1 MSDAEDARARVRR
14 LLLSGDNTLKNRDDP
29 ASRERAR
36 ARLRARDLVPV
47 VARFDE
53 GAPGRVISQ
62 TPAPGVAAGPGI
74 RVRLV
79 VGRPSRVSG

>member
-36 ARLRARDLVPV
+36 ARFQEALALAREAGLDDAVTIIDRRLSLMEP
-47 VARFDE
+47 
-53 GAPGRVISQ
+53 
-62 TPAPGVAAGPGI
+62 PAAA
-74 RVRLV
+74 
-79 VGRPSRVSG
+79 S